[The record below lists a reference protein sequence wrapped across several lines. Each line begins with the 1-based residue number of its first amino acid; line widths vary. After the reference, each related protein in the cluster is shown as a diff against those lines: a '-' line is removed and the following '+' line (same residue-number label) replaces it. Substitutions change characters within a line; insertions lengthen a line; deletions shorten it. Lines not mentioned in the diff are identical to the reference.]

1 MLSSNDVRDVRFSK
15 AMGGYKQE
23 EVDTF
28 LDTVEEDFRQY
39 EAYVKNLEEKLT
51 AATSEV
57 EEYKTSQASLQSVL
71 ISAQQLADNIVNDAK
86 VKAEKIIEDAR
97 AAAEVATGE
106 AKNMLVNFDEKLGE
120 KRDAAKREMEELLKK
135 AEQKKA
141 ATEVAAADAV
151 KREQALFDKL
161 RLEVSEF
168 KGEMMELYKRHIELI
183 SKIPDCV
190 AMDAARAAEAVALE
204 IEKEPD
210 VAQFIAS
217 EPEKEEEVPEV
228 KINLVSEEQPVIEE
242 ISDDTREIASSS
254 NGFVVMPIIEEEADE
269 KAESD
274 EDEDIGFSNS
284 FFSKKN

>member
-28 LDTVEEDFRQY
+28 LDTVEEDFRRY
-39 EAYVKNLEEKLT
+39 EAYVKNLEEKIT
-51 AATSEV
+51 AANAEV

-86 VKAEKIIEDAR
+86 VKAEKIIEDAK

-135 AEQKKA
+135 SEQKKA
-141 ATEVAAADAV
+141 ATDAAAADAV
-151 KREQALFDKL
+151 RREQALFDKL

-190 AMDAARAAEAVALE
+190 AMDAERAAEAVALE

-210 VAQFIAS
+210 VTQFI
-217 EPEKEEEVPEV
+217 EKQPEEEIPEV
-228 KINLVSEEQPVIEE
+228 KINLVSEEQTVTEE
-242 ISDDTREIASSS
+242 ISDDAQEIASSS
-254 NGFVVMPIIEEEADE
+254 NGFVVAPIIEEEADE
-269 KAESD
+269 NAEAD